1 VRFALVI
8 LALVLAGVN
17 PALAEMTGGLT
28 VGDVAPDANVTP
40 LGATAAGAISGIQ
53 GQGKVLLLEIFQVG
67 CPHCQHE
74 TKDLNEVFAKVDAN
88 KVAIVSVA
96 LGETDK
102 WVQRF
107 KTQFDVKY
115 PLYVDA
121 KSQTQRPFNIQA
133 VPSYFIIDAKRVIR
147 FEGHTQT
154 AAKLIEQ
161 LEAASH

>member
-1 VRFALVI
+1 MRFAIVI

-28 VGDVAPDANVTP
+28 IGDVAPDANVTP
-40 LGATAAGAISGIQ
+40 LGASVAAAISGLQ

-74 TKDLNEVFAKVDAN
+74 TVDLNQVFAKVDPN

-115 PLYVDA
+115 PLYVDS
-121 KSQTQRPFNIQA
+121 KSLTQRPFNIQA
-133 VPSYFIIDAKRVIR
+133 VPSYFILDAKRVIR
-147 FEGHTQT
+147 FEGHGET
-154 AAKLIEQ
+154 AAKLLEEI
-161 LEAASH
+161 EAAQH